1 MMQIYIPQPVVVDN
15 TLHFQARIPHDR
27 HWILITKPSN
37 GRLMLHY
44 GDPDGASFV
53 VLHDKYHDDPD
64 DGVHH
69 AVYTLP
75 NKQRICV
82 VWIPRPMRYHHIHI
96 QAPRMLVQIASTHST
111 HPVRTPII
119 NEPV

>member
-1 MMQIYIPQPVVVDN
+1 MQIYIPQPVVRDG
-15 TLHFQARIPHDR
+15 TLHFQARIPHDG

-53 VLHDKYHDDPD
+53 VLHDKYYEDPG

-75 NKQRICV
+75 NKQRVCI
-82 VWIPRPMRYHHIHI
+82 VWIPRPMTYHHIYI
-96 QAPRMLVQIASTHST
+96 QAPRMLVQFSSANNTEE
-111 HPVRTPII
+111 V
-119 NEPV
+119 NQ